1 MKKLAILLIDFN
13 FKTTMIRI
21 FDSFFLGGGWWW
33 YLFHLFNKFVLRTY
47 QLPDFSFVY

>member
-21 FDSFFLGGGWWW
+21 FDSFFLGGGMV
-33 YLFHLFNKFVLRTY
+33 FI
-47 QLPDFSFVY
+47 SFIQ